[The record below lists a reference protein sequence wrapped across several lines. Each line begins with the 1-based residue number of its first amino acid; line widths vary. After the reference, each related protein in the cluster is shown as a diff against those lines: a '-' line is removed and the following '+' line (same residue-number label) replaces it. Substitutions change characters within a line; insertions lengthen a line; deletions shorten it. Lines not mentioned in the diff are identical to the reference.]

1 MSEVLERIE
10 VRGAHH
16 GLQTPAPALHKG
28 PIPVNYQSKQ
38 VRDGGS
44 VRKKATEGFLNLRLV
59 QSLSQRERADK
70 ESECQSL
77 MAAG

>member
-16 GLQTPAPALHKG
+16 PALHKG
-28 PIPVNYQSKQ
+28 PIPVNYRSKQ